1 MGNKN
6 NKSKNNIIKEPIHKN
21 ESKDFIS
28 SINMDNVNI
37 TGNIIE
43 DYIKLNSDD
52 KSKAKNESMKAL
64 SSINNKKPLK
74 EFENNT
80 NKKSIKFYYNNKLIK
95 IKLEE
100 KFNLVLLK
108 KFLKSRFLI
117 EEPIDSIFF
126 IDEDE
131 DILILNS
138 NIPDNLTVNLF
149 IRKDFIPKNPS
160 SALKLSKKINS
171 NNKSQKSLL
180 KFHWVMENDKMKKKY
195 GDLCIIDKYIYI
207 NTYRVDINPSVSS
220 SSSFTKGTYFFVLRV
235 GTFMSYES
243 LAIVD
248 DETPDY
254 HSKYFSF
261 NPKTFVGYQHMYDVD
276 GCDAKD
282 IAIYIDMDKKKCR
295 FYNYEKKKILLS
307 GRINSDS
314 VKLFAWIKRGSND
327 LTQGMTILNE
337 GCIPIPDWVKP

>member
-160 SALKLSKKINS
+160 SSLKLSKKI
-171 NNKSQKSLL
+171 Q
-180 KFHWVMENDKMKKKY
+180 
-195 GDLCIIDKYIYI
+195 IINHKNHY
-207 NTYRVDINPSVSS
+207 
-220 SSSFTKGTYFFVLRV
+220 
-235 GTFMSYES
+235 
-243 LAIVD
+243 
-248 DETPDY
+248 
-254 HSKYFSF
+254 
-261 NPKTFVGYQHMYDVD
+261 
-276 GCDAKD
+276 
-282 IAIYIDMDKKKCR
+282 
-295 FYNYEKKKILLS
+295 
-307 GRINSDS
+307 
-314 VKLFAWIKRGSND
+314 
-327 LTQGMTILNE
+327 
-337 GCIPIPDWVKP
+337 